1 MITTLNLILIKNS
14 NVDKEFNPLSQED
27 PDCNLYVGK
36 TEYSLTIV
44 DSKTTTQTWN
54 VTYVSY
60 AAPDLA
66 DINYGT
72 FISYSQRLSQSNIKI
87 V

>member
-1 MITTLNLILIKNS
+1 M
-14 NVDKEFNPLSQED
+14 
-27 PDCNLYVGK
+27 YVGK

-44 DSKTTTQTWN
+44 DSKTSTQTWN

-60 AAPDLA
+60 AAPNLA

-72 FISYSQRLSQSNIKI
+72 SAIFSFLSETFF
-87 V
+87 

>member
-1 MITTLNLILIKNS
+1 M
-14 NVDKEFNPLSQED
+14 QED
-27 PDCNLYVGK
+27 PESNLYVGK

-44 DSKTTTQTWN
+44 DSKTSTQTWN

-60 AAPDLA
+60 AAPNLA

-72 FISYSQRLSQSNIKI
+72 SRSFHSYQKHFSDNLMAEKNIGVVIVMLLRLRLS